1 MSSFVSLFLGMTLI
15 YFIYISISY
24 KVVLACLSDMFMC
37 SSFVHQLEACVLDE
51 HNLLIQLICDLS
63 MCSLFVHK

>member
-24 KVVLACLSDMFMC
+24 KVVLACLSDVFMC
-37 SSFVHQLEACVLDE
+37 SSFVHQLEACVMK
-51 HNLLIQLICDLS
+51 IGY
-63 MCSLFVHK
+63 CSSISIKQYS